1 VTFVPL
7 GALCALAIAALLGA
21 GWRVAARTGS
31 TGLERAMA
39 TAVLAGAAAVIEA
52 LALGL
57 VGLGS
62 SPVMLPLAA
71 GATWWVRAPKL
82 AHPRP
87 RPRAELASWWRRLS
101 PRGRLGVGALAGAA
115 IYLVAWTLF
124 HPYIS
129 LDAAIYH
136 DPEVATWVKAGEPG
150 SVAALS

>member
-1 VTFVPL
+1 MFIDTALLTSGFRRPRRAGVLSGWRPVTFVPL

-71 GATWWVRAPKL
+71 GPTWWVA
-82 AHPRP
+82 
-87 RPRAELASWWRRLS
+87 RRNL
-101 PRGRLGVGALAGAA
+101 PTRGRGRGPSSRRG
-115 IYLVAWTLF
+115 
-124 HPYIS
+124 
-129 LDAAIYH
+129 
-136 DPEVATWVKAGEPG
+136 GG
-150 SVAALS
+150 G

>member
-1 VTFVPL
+1 MTFVPL

-71 GATWWVRAPKL
+71 GPTWWVA
-82 AHPRP
+82 
-87 RPRAELASWWRRLS
+87 RRNL
-101 PRGRLGVGALAGAA
+101 PTRGRGRGPSSRRG
-115 IYLVAWTLF
+115 
-124 HPYIS
+124 
-129 LDAAIYH
+129 
-136 DPEVATWVKAGEPG
+136 GG
-150 SVAALS
+150 G